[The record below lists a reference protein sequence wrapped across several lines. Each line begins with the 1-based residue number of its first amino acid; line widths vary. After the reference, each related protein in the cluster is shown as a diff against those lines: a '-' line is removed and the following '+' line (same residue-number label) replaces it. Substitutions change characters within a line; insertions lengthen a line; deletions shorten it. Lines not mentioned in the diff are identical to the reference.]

1 MTAGARGNRPLRRP
15 FPLLI
20 ALRYLRSARRDA
32 FTSFLSTVAAGG
44 IALGVAAL
52 VLALAALS
60 GFQHALRSEI
70 LARTPELVV
79 DLPRGADAEA
89 AKQRIESVPEVRFV
103 QRVREG
109 RGWLVGRGRAQPVE
123 ITGFELRLPSSFPA
137 SSREERGLYLSDTLA
152 RAWGLD
158 RGDWLSLAS
167 SRPTLTPL
175 GPEPR
180 IRRLRLV
187 GTFSAGRVEQ
197 RERVA
202 VPLGD
207 ALDLLGP
214 APVRFE
220 VHTGGL
226 DQALR
231 VAARLA
237 SVLPTGSRVQTWKD
251 LNAPLFFAL
260 HLEKG
265 VMFVGVFLIVLV
277 AALALVSDLILIIA
291 KKRSEIGILG
301 AMGATPAA
309 LQRSFLFLGAM
320 LSAMGV
326 ALGAVVGIAGSW
338 LLERERLI
346 RLPGRVYFLDYVPFR
361 IEGGDLALVI
371 CLTLGL
377 ALLCAWIGAARATR
391 LEPVEALGR

>member
-1 MTAGARGNRPLRRP
+1 MADGARGSRPFRRP

-32 FTSFLSTVAAGG
+32 FTSFLSAVATGG

-79 DLPRGADAEA
+79 ELPRGADAA
-89 AKQRIESVPEVRFV
+89 SARRRIESEPDVVSV
-103 QRVREG
+103 QRVRQG
-109 RGWLVGRGRAQPVE
+109 RGWLLGRGRAQPVE
-123 ITGFELRLPSSFPA
+123 VIGFERTLPASFPA
-137 SSREERGLYLSDTLA
+137 ASHTGSGLYLSDTLA

-158 RGDWLSLAS
+158 PGDWLSLAS

-180 IRRLRLV
+180 VRRLRLT
-187 GTFSAGRVEQ
+187 GTFSAGRTEQ

-202 VPLGD
+202 VPLAV
-207 ALDLLGP
+207 ALDLLGSG
-214 APVRFE
+214 PVRFE
-220 VHTGGL
+220 IRAGGL
-226 DQALR
+226 EQALQ
-231 VAARLA
+231 VASRLA
-237 SVLPTGSRVQTWKD
+237 SVLPSGSRIETWRD

-265 VMFVGVFLIVLV
+265 VMFTGVFLIVLV
-277 AALALVSDLILIIA
+277 AALALVSDLALIIA

-301 AMGATPAA
+301 AMGAAPAA
-309 LQRSFLFLGAM
+309 LRRSFLILGTI
-320 LSAMGV
+320 LSALGV
-326 ALGAVVGIAGSW
+326 ALGATIGATGSW
-338 LLERERLI
+338 LLEREHLI

-361 IEGGDLALVI
+361 LEAGDLALVI
-371 CLTLGL
+371 GLTLGL
-377 ALLCAWIGAARATR
+377 ALLCALIGAARVTR
-391 LEPVEALGR
+391 LEPVEALRR